1 MTRHRSEEERREQIL
16 RAAHHEFCAR
26 GYAGTTVDHI
36 AARARLAKGTVYFY
50 FPSKAAVFDALVEQ
64 ELAGPIPSLH
74 ASALLARPLLVILL
88 GRALHDESSTD
99 LVLKLWPEP
108 VESP

>member
-16 RAAHHEFCAR
+16 RAAFHEFCNR

-50 FPSKAAVFDALVEQ
+50 YESKAAVFDALVEQ
-64 ELAGPIPSLH
+64 ELAGPIPPLY

-88 GRALHDESSTD
+88 GRALHDDASTD